1 MSRMNYLDKLLDGVA
16 VELRPLDE
24 LIHSLKTGLNPRQN
38 FQLNTINAENYY
50 VTVREIQDGK
60 IWRGYRSL

>member
-38 FQLNTINAENYY
+38 FQCTGQAA
-50 VTVREIQDGK
+50 QDTS
-60 IWRGYRSL
+60 I

>member
-38 FQLNTINAENYY
+38 FQLNTINA
-50 VTVREIQDGK
+50 
-60 IWRGYRSL
+60 